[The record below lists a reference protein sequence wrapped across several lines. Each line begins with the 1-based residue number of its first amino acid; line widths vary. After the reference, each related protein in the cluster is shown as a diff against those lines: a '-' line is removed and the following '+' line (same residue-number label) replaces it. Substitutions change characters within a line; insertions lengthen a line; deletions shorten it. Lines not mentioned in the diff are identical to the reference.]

1 MEMTKTRFIAMAAG
15 LAYLGIGPAAGWAHE
30 LLVGRSSTDQILLHI
45 QGDMPFDL
53 GESPF
58 PGFDGFAEAEPGWVA
73 TTEDLP
79 DEGLFLLPGGSDLE
93 FVLIASTE
101 HIRVWND
108 TGTAPMQIG
117 ETYHIGQPLFH
128 NHPIWQS
135 LDGVPGEVYSLT
147 VQLRDR
153 NALLSESEY
162 YVLEFEVTPTIAP
175 GDIDG
180 DGDVDLADLAVM
192 LSSFGQCFGDPGFVS
207 NADVDDDGCV
217 SLADLAILLAHFG
230 A

>member
-1 MEMTKTRFIAMAAG
+1 MTKMHILAATSM
-15 LAYLGIGPAAGWAHE
+15 LASIGSLPSAEAHE
-30 LLVGRSSTDQILLHI
+30 LLVGRSASNQILLHI
-45 QGDMPFDL
+45 EGEPPFDL
-53 GESPF
+53 GESTF
-58 PGFDGFAEAEPGWVA
+58 PGFDGFAEADPGWVA

-79 DEGLFLLPGGSDLE
+79 DEGLFLLPPSSDLE
-93 FVLIASTE
+93 FVLLASTE

-108 TGTAPMQIG
+108 RGSAPMQIG

-147 VQLRDR
+147 VRLRDR
-153 NALLSESEY
+153 NGVLTDSGD
-162 YVLEFEVTPTIAP
+162 YVLEFEVTPTIVP

-192 LSSFGQCFGDPGFVS
+192 LSSFGQCFGDAGFVA
-207 NADVDDDGCV
+207 NADANDDGCV
-217 SLADLAILLAHFG
+217 SLADLSILLAHFG